1 MYDHSYETIQMFN
14 QKLKALSVVGFVSLI
29 TAVLGCELAYH
40 KQESK
45 WQQLLLSK
53 GYGEYNKK
61 TGEWQLCEPEVVLL
75 NHNTEAIKVLNGG
88 TVTINDYLTIIET
101 DLKRVQDK
109 VEEQAKELIEQDLL
123 IEKYKKSIKIPGES
137 SDKSKKSSK
146 SPPGRIDVSKLF

>member
-1 MYDHSYETIQMFN
+1 MFDYSYETTQNI
-14 QKLKALSVVGFVSLI
+14 KSVSAAIFISVCSIVG
-29 TAVLGCELAYH
+29 GYELASS
-40 KQESK
+40 KQDCK

-88 TVTINDYLTIIET
+88 TVTINDYLAIIET

-137 SDKSKKSSK
+137 SDKSKKGGK